1 MELRVTIGDYKIVKN
16 PDSLITIGLGSCVG
30 IVVYDEVTKIMG
42 MAHILLPK
50 SEDYLKSNNP
60 LKFADICVPKM
71 VDEIKKN
78 GGSQKRLRAKI
89 AGGANMF
96 NSLANNVGSKN
107 VVEVERILSEL
118 NIPIVSRDVGGNKG
132 RTLYAESEGCIV
144 YCRTVGS
151 DKKIL

>member
-30 IVVYDEVTKIMG
+30 IVIYDEVAKVMG
-42 MAHILLPK
+42 MAHILLPRSK
-50 SEDYLKSNNP
+50 DYIKSNNP
-60 LKFADICVPKM
+60 LKFADICVPEM

-107 VVEVERILSEL
+107 VVEVERILCEL
-118 NIPIVSRDVGGNKG
+118 KIPIVSRDVGGNKG
-132 RTLYAESEGCIV
+132 RTLYAESEGCMV